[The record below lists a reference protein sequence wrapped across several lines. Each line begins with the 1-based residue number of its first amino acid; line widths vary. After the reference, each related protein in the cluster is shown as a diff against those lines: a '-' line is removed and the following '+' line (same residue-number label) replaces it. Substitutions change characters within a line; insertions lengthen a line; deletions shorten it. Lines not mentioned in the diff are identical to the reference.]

1 MTVDGGLD
9 WLSFAL
15 GLLAGVILTW
25 ILRRCRRQGPEPLQ
39 PIQPRELHGELK
51 ALVLLYRADGRII
64 EAIKLVREQLE
75 CDLRTAKY
83 LVEHVR

>member
-25 ILRRCRRQGPEPLQ
+25 ILRRRRRQGPEPLQ